1 MGQQAGL
8 QSPLELR
15 LPAEGRGDSGLRGPD
30 LQLPL
35 PAPPVSPRFLPWPG
49 PAPSLLTVTGEVLD
63 SHVLDGNLFEEEGLL
78 APGVPADYPS
88 LPQPLPEPGQVAVA
102 VEGVGEQ
109 VSGRRKG
116 PPLSAQRVSWSQ
128 GGWSWDPGLQA

>member
-8 QSPLELR
+8 QSPLELW
-15 LPAEGRGDSGLRGPD
+15 LPAEGRGDSGFRGPD

-35 PAPPVSPRFLPWPG
+35 PTPPFSLHFLAWPN

-78 APGVPADYPS
+78 APGVPTDYPS

-116 PPLSAQRVSWSQ
+116 PPLSAQCLSWSQ
-128 GGWSWDPGLQA
+128 GDWS